1 MKIPLKY
8 GLLTAM
14 GVMAWVLIT
23 HSLIPN
29 PASRVHGLGAPIF
42 FNVLLFIMIYLGL
55 KALERERGDR
65 STFKEALKTGVKISF
80 VYAFTA
86 SLFFAGVLM
95 VIGTRWLETEPSV
108 RQGPPSQVAAQ
119 AFAFF
124 FLGAMLFGLVYSTL
138 ISFFLAK
145 RQSEE
150 N

>member
-1 MKIPLKY
+1 
-8 GLLTAM
+8 M

-29 PASRVHGLGAPIF
+29 PASLVHGLGAPIF

-95 VIGTRWLETEPSV
+95 VIGTRWLETEPGV
-108 RQGPPSQVAAQ
+108 RQGPPSQAVPGHGGSDPAA
-119 AFAFF
+119 
-124 FLGAMLFGLVYSTL
+124 GRSIGRDR
-138 ISFFLAK
+138 LATGIGK
-145 RQSEE
+145 GVR
-150 N
+150 